1 MYWDQIVS
9 EKKALK
15 KLPVSAKV
23 VLVSKDHKALVMHK
37 AKGVWDL
44 PGGKIEANE
53 DIYKA
58 LKREV
63 MEETGLTV
71 KKFSFLTS
79 WIKTNRSLG
88 DRLVVVFEAELN
100 KKAKNVDVR
109 LSEEHDWARF
119 LGERKANKKDLV
131 LGYKNAISLALSKR

>member
-15 KLPVSAKV
+15 KLPISAKV
-23 VLVSKDHKALVMHK
+23 VLVSKDHKALIMHK
-37 AKGVWDL
+37 TKGVWDL

-53 DIYKA
+53 NIYKA
-58 LKREV
+58 LKREI
-63 MEETGLTV
+63 MEETGLGV

-88 DRLVVVFEAELN
+88 DRLVIVFEADLN
-100 KKAKNVDVR
+100 KKAKNIDIH
-109 LSEEHDWARF
+109 LSEEHDWAKF
-119 LGERKANKKDLV
+119 LDERKANKKDLV
-131 LGYKNAISLALSKR
+131 LGYKNAIALALSKR